1 MRIIITETQLNKL
14 INKNLLNEGSIDDFD
29 VSTFLNRKYIKDY
42 INADNYEVYYLAQ
55 EFIREYDLDEND
67 IDEIFKHKEFIQ
79 IIEDILYEKVYK
91 IIDTI
96 SYEINNG
103 KIKIYRAI
111 TVDDNWLEH
120 IKKEGK
126 RLGIYWAWDYDFA
139 DTHWG
144 DPSKPNLLII
154 EAEIDE
160 KYIDW
165 YGTIDI
171 NVNFDMAEKEIRL
184 FKNTPIKI
192 TSLELNDE
200 ELDISEIKDKIFQA

>member
-1 MRIIITETQLNKL
+1 MKIIISETQLNKL
-14 INKNLLNEGSIDDFD
+14 LNNNLLNEASIDDFD
-29 VSTFLNRKYIKDY
+29 VSSFLNRKYIKDY
-42 INADNYEVYYLAQ
+42 INTDNYEVYYLAQ

-67 IDEIFKHKEFIQ
+67 IDEVFNHKEFIQ
-79 IIEDILYEKVYK
+79 IIEDILYERVYN

-111 TVDDNWLEH
+111 TVNDNWLEH
-120 IKKEGK
+120 LKKEGK

-144 DPSKPNLLII
+144 DFSKPNLLII

-171 NVNFDMAEKEIRL
+171 NLRFDMAEKEIRL

-192 TSLELNDE
+192 INLELNDE
-200 ELDISEIKDKIFQA
+200 QLDISEIKDKIFQS